1 MSRISTHSPRVGRTL
16 AFSALDKLHFYFNSL
31 APCGA
36 NLAILHNVFSNL
48 SISTHSPRVGRTETA
63 KSTDFKF
70 AHFNSLAPCGA
81 NLVLNY
87 GGDEDI
93 EFQLTRPVWGEPLE
107 QQRAQ
112 KLRENFN
119 SLAPCGANPRRE
131 GSILRKLY
139 ISTHSPRVGR
149 TTLWSAFENGHPIST
164 HSPRV
169 GRTDSNDNWR
179 PDKKAF
185 QLTRPVWG
193 EPRMLPMNGAKW
205 RISTHSPRVGRTH
218 TAQPSGIVRGHF
230 NSLAPCGANPH
241 FGVVSSFM
249 PIFQLTRPVWGEP
262 AAARLVVFCL
272 VISTHSPRVG
282 RTRLKEYFSK
292 KTDNF
297 NSLAPCG
304 ANPLIPLRLACTIK
318 FQLTRP
324 VWGEPK
330 VCVLPANTPAF
341 QLTRPVWGE
350 PISRGSVLARDI
362 ISTHSP
368 RVGRTLLRL
377 FVVLLDRHFNSLA
390 PCGANLENTSI

>member
-1 MSRISTHSPRVGRTL
+1 MWGEPGHNGSDFVPVFISTHSPRVGRTAKANQNVRNVMHFNSL
-16 AFSALDKLHFYFNSL
+16 APCGANLRGVSNVKHDTHFNSL

-230 NSLAPCGANPH
+230 NSLAPCGA
-241 FGVVSSFM
+241 
-249 PIFQLTRPVWGEP
+249 
-262 AAARLVVFCL
+262 
-272 VISTHSPRVG
+272 
-282 RTRLKEYFSK
+282 K
-292 KTDNF
+292 
-297 NSLAPCG
+297 
-304 ANPLIPLRLACTIK
+304 
-318 FQLTRP
+318 
-324 VWGEPK
+324 
-330 VCVLPANTPAF
+330 
-341 QLTRPVWGE
+341 
-350 PISRGSVLARDI
+350 
-362 ISTHSP
+362 
-368 RVGRTLLRL
+368 
-377 FVVLLDRHFNSLA
+377 
-390 PCGANLENTSI
+390 